1 MCAIGGQTTVCA
13 ASREAAGFVA
23 DCVSGRGCIARQQPR
38 YPDPAALSA
47 PCVCLAGRPQKN
59 ANICPGGGHPGNPGL
74 DGRMV
79 DPQLRI
85 GGLISMILLYLLAAY
100 VAVGIAVAV
109 AFVTVGVAQVQPMPV
124 TVGARI
130 LLLPGA
136 FVLWPL
142 GVARWHKS
150 RGGR

>member
-1 MCAIGGQTTVCA
+1 VRHRWSNDCLRSEPRSGRICGGLREWAGLHSQTTT
-13 ASREAAGFVA
+13 
-23 DCVSGRGCIARQQPR
+23 R

-47 PCVCLAGRPQKN
+47 PCVCLAGRPQKTR
-59 ANICPGGGHPGNPGL
+59 ISTPVGL
-74 DGRMV
+74 IRGIPAWMAAWSI
-79 DPQLRI
+79 LNCGI

-142 GVARWHKS
+142 VVARWHKS